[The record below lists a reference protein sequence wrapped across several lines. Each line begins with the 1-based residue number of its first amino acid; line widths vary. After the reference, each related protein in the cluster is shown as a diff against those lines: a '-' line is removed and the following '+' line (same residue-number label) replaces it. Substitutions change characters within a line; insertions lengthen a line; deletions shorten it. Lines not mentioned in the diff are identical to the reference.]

1 MKNHHNC
8 QKYYIQLYSAICLH
22 FVSCLFTF
30 LLSLFTLFVY
40 FSGTKEDIIVCQ
52 EKHEQLTTL
61 SQKAE
66 RLCLQRKNQIKK
78 VEGEI
83 EKAKLELNKAHEAH
97 LKTQETLNATQA
109 EAADLGWYD
118 YIYFQNLVFLIIC
131 I

>member
-1 MKNHHNC
+1 M
-8 QKYYIQLYSAICLH
+8 
-22 FVSCLFTF
+22 
-30 LLSLFTLFVY
+30 
-40 FSGTKEDIIVCQ
+40 
-52 EKHEQLTTL
+52 
-61 SQKAE
+61 
-66 RLCLQRKNQIKK
+66 QRKNQIKK

>member
-1 MKNHHNC
+1 MYFIVYNYA
-8 QKYYIQLYSAICLH
+8 Q
-22 FVSCLFTF
+22 
-30 LLSLFTLFVY
+30 LFVY

-66 RLCLQRKNQIKK
+66 RLCMQRKNQIKK

-118 YIYFQNLVFLIIC
+118 YIYF
-131 I
+131 